1 MRDLSDEC
9 VVQVRHV
16 LDAHTAPVPAV
27 LEIPSKDSPYDP
39 NKDSILRSGA
49 EDHAGD
55 DLYTLLSGGP
65 KASSPLMT

>member
-1 MRDLSDEC
+1 MRDVSDKC

>member
-1 MRDLSDEC
+1 MRDLSDKC

-49 EDHAGD
+49 EDHLGW
-55 DLYTLLSGGP
+55 
-65 KASSPLMT
+65 

>member
-49 EDHAGD
+49 EDNLR